1 MIGIIAKCILI
12 VAIVAVIVYLI
23 YLAKFA
29 AQNWIDD

>member
-12 VAIVAVIVYLI
+12 VAIVAVIIYLI

-29 AQNWIDD
+29 AENWIDD